1 MIEIILL
8 VSSVLFIFALKL
20 FGRPSTAHRANTFA
34 MLAMAL
40 AVFSAFNF
48 DFSNYDSAFYIT
60 IVVSGIL
67 GALISKRVQMTQ
79 MPELVGLFNG
89 VGGGASGAIA
99 YVELSKSTLP
109 LSDYFVAIFSMVIGM
124 FTFSGSV
131 VAVLKLRGKL
141 NGDYSTIATIFT
153 AFLPPLLLLPGIWD
167 TLILERWGI
176 NILILE
182 YFILLSI
189 IGGIVRVAVIGG
201 ADMPVVIAFL
211 NSLSGIAAMSAGFI
225 VNSIILIIAG
235 ALVGASGIILTLLMC
250 SAMNRTILQVLKG
263 GFGTSTVNNEYEKD
277 PISTSPEDVAIQLS
291 YAESVVIVPGYGM
304 AVAQAQ
310 AAVKELTN
318 TLKEKSIEVKFAIH
332 PVAGRMP
339 GHMNV
344 LLAEVDIDFEDMYT
358 LEDINSEFS
367 STDVVIVL
375 GANDVVNPLARTDE
389 NSPIYGMPILDV
401 DLAKQVIVIKRSMSP
416 GYAGI
421 ANPLFINDNAKMLF
435 ADAKEGLENIIKSFE
450 LV

>member
-40 AVFSAFNF
+40 AVFSAFNY
-48 DFSNYDSAFYIT
+48 DFSKYDSAFYIT
-60 IVVSGIL
+60 IVVSGLL
-67 GALISKRVQMTQ
+67 GVLISKRVQMTQ

-89 VGGGASGAIA
+89 FGGGASGAIA
-99 YVELSKSTLP
+99 YVELSNNTLVM
-109 LSDYFVAIFSMVIGM
+109 SDFFVAIFSMVIGV
-124 FTFSGSV
+124 FTFSGSII
-131 VAVLKLRGKL
+131 AVLKLRGKL
-141 NGDYSTIATIFT
+141 NNVNTTIANIFS
-153 AFLPPLLLLPGIWD
+153 AFLPPLILLPAIWEEME
-167 TLILERWGI
+167 ILS
-176 NILILE
+176 LE
-182 YFILLSI
+182 YFMLLSLVAGI
-189 IGGIVRVAVIGG
+189 IRVAVIGG

-225 VNSIILIIAG
+225 VNSIILIVAG

-250 SAMNRTILQVLKG
+250 AAMNRTLLDVLKG
-263 GFGTSTVNNEYEKD
+263 GFGGTTINNEYDKD
-277 PISTSPEDVAIQLS
+277 PISTSHEDVAIQLS

-318 TLKEKSIEVKFAIH
+318 TLKDKNIEVKFAIH

-344 LLAEVDIDFEDMYT
+344 LLAEVDIDYEDMFT

-389 NSPIYGMPILDV
+389 DSPIYGMPILDV

-421 ANPLFINDNAKMLF
+421 ANPLFVNDNAKMLF

>member
-34 MLAMAL
+34 MLAMLL

-48 DFSNYDSAFYIT
+48 DFSKYDSAFYIT
-60 IVVSGIL
+60 IVVSGL
-67 GALISKRVQMTQ
+67 FGVLISKRVQMTQ

-89 VGGGASGAIA
+89 FGGGASGAIA
-99 YVELSKSTLP
+99 YVELSNNSLVM
-109 LSDYFVAIFSMVIGM
+109 SDFFVAIFSMVIGV
-124 FTFSGSV
+124 FTFSGSII
-131 VAVLKLRGKL
+131 AVLKLRGKL
-141 NGDYSTIATIFT
+141 NNVNTTIANIFS
-153 AFLPPLLLLPGIWD
+153 AFLPPLILLPAIWEEME
-167 TLILERWGI
+167 ILS
-176 NILILE
+176 LE
-182 YFILLSI
+182 YFMLLSLLAGI
-189 IGGIVRVAVIGG
+189 IRVAVIGG

-225 VNSIILIIAG
+225 VNSIILIVAG

-250 SAMNRTILQVLKG
+250 AAMNRTLLDVLKG
-263 GFGTSTVNNEYEKD
+263 GFGGTTINNEYDKD

-318 TLKEKSIEVKFAIH
+318 TLKDKNIEVKFAIH

-344 LLAEVDIDFEDMYT
+344 LLAEVDIDYEDMFT

-421 ANPLFINDNAKMLF
+421 ANPLFINENAKMLF